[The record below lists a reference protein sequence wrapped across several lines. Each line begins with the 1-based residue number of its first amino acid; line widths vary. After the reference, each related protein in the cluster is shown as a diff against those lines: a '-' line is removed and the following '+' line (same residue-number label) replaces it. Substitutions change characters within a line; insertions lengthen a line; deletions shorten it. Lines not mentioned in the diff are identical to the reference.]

1 MEKLAKAFL
10 EMLLDEQVRRDTFAS
25 KGSFAETSVVE
36 FLYRYWLE
44 NALFR
49 CGATEVY
56 RERLYP
62 NQKKQIG
69 GGKSCDLVSLLDG
82 KEYWIEMKVAYS
94 NTGYTKPELTS
105 DIEKLSEADVENRLY
120 VVVFICEGD
129 DLPVK
134 LESIIDYLKE
144 LGISMCL
151 TEGGIDQPESW
162 HWSHSKLRVLVA
174 EW

>member
-1 MEKLAKAFL
+1 
-10 EMLLDEQVRRDTFAS
+10 
-25 KGSFAETSVVE
+25 
-36 FLYRYWLE
+36 
-44 NALFR
+44 
-49 CGATEVY
+49 
-56 RERLYP
+56 
-62 NQKKQIG
+62 
-69 GGKSCDLVSLLDG
+69 
-82 KEYWIEMKVAYS
+82 MKVAYS
-94 NTGYTKPELTS
+94 NTGYTKSELKS

-151 TEGGIDQPESW
+151 TESGIEQPESW